1 MSNKELISKW
11 ERTGLL
17 DGLNNDVEKLNMSV
31 LLENKFKQESNT
43 NTKTDNVL
51 PTLRKVS
58 TAATDD
64 GAYRI

>member
-1 MSNKELISKW
+1 MSNKELIPKW